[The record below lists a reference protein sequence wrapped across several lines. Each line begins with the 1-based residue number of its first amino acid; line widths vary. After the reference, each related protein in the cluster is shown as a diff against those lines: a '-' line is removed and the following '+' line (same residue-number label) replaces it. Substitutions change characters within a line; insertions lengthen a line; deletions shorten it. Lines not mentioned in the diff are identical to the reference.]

1 MSMYQVPQQE
11 SNSNNCAV
19 FVSLFIEH
27 FLKVIIKY
35 LLFHNKQ
42 DFICVFN
49 GCKVPISNLPYFQ
62 DIEEYEE
69 CPGDFISKEHKW
81 FKNEDATMQRQRW
94 HRTLGILFD
103 LNRTR
108 EL

>member
-1 MSMYQVPQQE
+1 MDSLLTAYRQDAGVH
-11 SNSNNCAV
+11 V
-19 FVSLFIEH
+19 YVSKVKPTMKEKTKEGKEYYDSW
-27 FLKVIIKY
+27 FL
-35 LLFHNKQ
+35 L
-42 DFICVFN
+42 D
-49 GCKVPISNLPYFQ
+49 G
-62 DIEEYEE
+62 
-69 CPGDFISKEHKW
+69 